1 MSTTVALDPARRPS
15 SPAEPARPELEVVAA
30 PSVRRG
36 RPRVVL
42 ASALV
47 TGIGC
52 VMAAQ
57 LLLSIGTDAEAFTA
71 HRLQAES
78 TSLVRQQQVQ
88 TEALEALAAPQ
99 RVAAAAAALGMVPS
113 VSPAYL
119 RIGDGRVLGAAAAA
133 KRTARSPLGGLTGR

>member
-1 MSTTVALDPARRPS
+1 MSTTFAIDPARRPS
-15 SPAEPARPELEVVAA
+15 MPAPLARPELEVVAA
-30 PSVRRG
+30 PQVRRG

-47 TGIGC
+47 TGVGC

-71 HRLQAES
+71 HRLQAAS
-78 TSLVRQQQVQ
+78 TSLMRQQQVQ
-88 TEALEALAAPQ
+88 TEAIEALGAPQ
-99 RVAAAAAALGMVPS
+99 RLAAAADALGMVPS

-119 RIGDGRVLGAAAAA
+119 RLRDGRVLGAAVPATRA
-133 KRTARSPLGGLTGR
+133 ARSPLGNLTGH

>member
-1 MSTTVALDPARRPS
+1 MSTTFAIDPVRRPS
-15 SPAEPARPELEVVAA
+15 VPAPLARPDLEVVAA

-47 TGIGC
+47 AGVAC

-57 LLLSIGTDAEAFTA
+57 LLLSIGTDSEAFSA

-78 TSLVRQQQVQ
+78 VSLLRQQQVQ
-88 TEALEALAAPQ
+88 TEALESLAAPE
-99 RVAAAAAALGMVPS
+99 RLAADATALGMVPS

-119 RIGDGRVLGAAAAA
+119 RVRDGRVLGAATPAH
-133 KRTARSPLGGLTGR
+133 RTRSRLGGLTGH